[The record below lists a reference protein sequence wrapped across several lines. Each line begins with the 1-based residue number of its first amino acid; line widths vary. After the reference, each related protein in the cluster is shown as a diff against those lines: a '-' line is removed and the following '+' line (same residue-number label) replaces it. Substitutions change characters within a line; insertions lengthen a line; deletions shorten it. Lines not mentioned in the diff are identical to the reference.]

1 MCASRPLATT
11 PIVAVPIFPR
21 EPGCCRKVAASERRT
36 AEAINY
42 GRFQCTLAAQSPVL
56 LRAVRAATEANVLPR
71 LVGVIIRGVSAS
83 GNLKVIHDRSQHISS
98 DASQAA

>member
-42 GRFQCTLAAQSPVL
+42 GRFQCAP
-56 LRAVRAATEANVLPR
+56 LPLNHR
-71 LVGVIIRGVSAS
+71 FC
-83 GNLKVIHDRSQHISS
+83 
-98 DASQAA
+98 